1 MKEIHELTYE
11 EAFEEL
17 EQIVRRLEEEAH
29 SLETALQLYERGQAL
44 AAHCRRLLEQAELKV
59 QQIANGALRPF
70 EEVGGGENV

>member
-1 MKEIHELTYE
+1 MKEIYELTYE

-59 QQIANGALRPF
+59 QQLSEGALRPF
-70 EEVGGGENV
+70 DEAGGGGRV